1 MIEFSKEQK
10 KMEIAYELLC
20 NYRFD
25 DNEIKAFMSGISIYK
40 ILADKIYV
48 LEDKAI
54 DCNENIEKCFENKN
68 VLEMLKDNSKRQ
80 EVLEIIENFKLK
92 IKCREDSELLK
103 EFDSVISILKNLD
116 DIVNKIENECDE
128 EKVKKHANGIM
139 VKLSSEN
146 NTEIKTIASE
156 PIISKETFEKAKL
169 NYKKQTNK

>member
-10 KMEIAYELLC
+10 KIATAYELLC

-25 DNEIKAFMSGISIYK
+25 DNEIKAVMSGISIYK
-40 ILADKIYV
+40 ILVDKIYV
-48 LEDKAI
+48 LEDKVI
-54 DCNENIEKCFENKN
+54 NCNENIEKCFENKN

-80 EVLEIIENFKLK
+80 EVVEILKKLKLK
-92 IKCREDSELLK
+92 IKCKEDLELLE

-116 DIVNKIENECDE
+116 DIVNEIENESDE
-128 EKVKKHANGIM
+128 EKVKKHANGIR

-146 NTEIKTIASE
+146 NTEIKTITNE

-169 NYKKQTNK
+169 NYKKTN